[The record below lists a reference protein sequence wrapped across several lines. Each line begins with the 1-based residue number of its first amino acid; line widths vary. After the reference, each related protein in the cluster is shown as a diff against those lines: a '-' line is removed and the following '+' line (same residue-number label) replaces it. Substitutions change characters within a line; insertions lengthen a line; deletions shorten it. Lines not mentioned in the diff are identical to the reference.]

1 MNNLPTIVAG
11 LWVFGIIGW
20 ILNLVWLVQ
29 DVTGQTFG
37 QLDVTAMLILQVVGV
52 FFAPLGSI
60 LGYIGI
66 FI

>member
-1 MNNLPTIVAG
+1 MDNLPTIAVGIWLFG
-11 LWVFGIIGW
+11 LIGW

-29 DVTGQTFG
+29 DVTGQALG
-37 QLDVTAMLILQVVGV
+37 QLEVTGMLILQVVGV
-52 FFAPLGSI
+52 FIAPLGSI